1 MSTVR
6 APAAPVLVQDSLDG
20 LEQARSVAR
29 AAEGRLDPIEQKMRG
44 QYFTSMAVARVLAAL
59 SIRPGCQD
67 IIDPMAGHGAL
78 LDAAL
83 ERASLLALP
92 IRHVAAIEINPT
104 LADACRTRIA
114 AWREYGVAGDVKV
127 HAASAFDPGTVGRL
141 QPDGFD
147 LVIGNPPY
155 VRYQSTAN
163 GRSTPGQVASDVRDG
178 LDAIAAERAP
188 SAERDLWRSLI
199 RAYSGLAD
207 LSVPAWLLS
216 GLLVKPGGVLALV
229 VPATWRSR
237 NYADVIQYLMQRCF
251 RLERVVADG
260 RARWFSSALVRTEL
274 IVATRLPTADAAV
287 PLRRR
292 PELSEH
298 VAAAEITEAA
308 ANEASLVGRAFPTD
322 DSERAFAAWLLE
334 SNPSHRDGIR
344 LRRTPAARLGFG
356 INSPSPQWARDLEGV
371 SGPDLFNPA
380 AAAANGISVPDQL
393 ADFIPDAVELRSLS
407 DYGIEVGQ
415 GLRTGCNEFF
425 YVDFVDSTRAGFSK
439 VRTSPVL
446 GGHIIEVPDEVL
458 QPVLRRQ
465 TDLAGFAAG
474 KKPSGRVLD
483 LSGFALP
490 EDLEM
495 ARQFRATYASH
506 NEPLPHA
513 MPSKLAEFVRR
524 AATTKHGHLAMPIA
538 ELSAVRTNTRPGSG
552 KATPRYWYM
561 LPAFVRRHRPDAFV
575 ARVNT
580 GTPTV
585 YVNRSRPIL
594 IDANFS
600 TLWSGK
606 RAATMIAPLLNS
618 SWARACMEA
627 MGTVLGGG
635 ALKLEA
641 THLRRLPLPL
651 PSARDL
657 AALSSATDAETV
669 DRILYSALLG
679 RQIAPRELWNLQDRI
694 REAGERLRVQRQP
707 R

>member
-1 MSTVR
+1 MSPVR
-6 APAAPVLVQDSLDG
+6 APAAPVLVQDG

-29 AAEGRLDPIEQKMRG
+29 TAEGRLDPIEQKMRG

-59 SIRPGCQD
+59 SVRSGCQD

-83 ERASLLALP
+83 ERASLQALP
-92 IRHVAAIEINPT
+92 IRRVVAIEINPT
-104 LADACRTRIA
+104 LAEACQARIA
-114 AWREYGVAGDVKV
+114 AWHELGVAGDTKI
-127 HAASAFDPGTVGRL
+127 HSASAFDPETVGRL
-141 QPDGFD
+141 GPDGFD

-155 VRYQSTAN
+155 VRYQNTAN
-163 GRSTPGQVASDVRDG
+163 GRSMPAQVASDVRDS
-178 LDAIAAERAP
+178 LDAIATERAP
-188 SAERDLWRSLI
+188 SAERDLWRTLI

-251 RLERVVADG
+251 RLERVVTDG

-274 IVATRLPTADAAV
+274 IVATRFATADAAL
-287 PLRRR
+287 PLRLR
-292 PELSEH
+292 PGSLEH

-308 ANEASLVGRAFPTD
+308 ANDASLVGRAFPTD
-322 DSERAFAAWLLE
+322 DPERAFDQWLQD
-334 SNPSHRDGIR
+334 SNPPHRDGIR
-344 LRRTPAARLGFG
+344 LRRTPTARLGFG
-356 INSPSPQWARDLEGV
+356 ANSPSSQWARDLEGIR
-371 SGPDLFNPA
+371 GHDLINPGTA
-380 AAAANGISVPDQL
+380 ATHDISIPDQL
-393 ADFIPDAVELRSLS
+393 TELIPGVVELRSLS

-425 YVDFVDSTRAGFSK
+425 YVDFVDSARAGFSK
-439 VRTSPVL
+439 VRTSSVL

-465 TDLAGFAAG
+465 SELADFAAG

-483 LSGFALP
+483 LNGLVLP
-490 EDLEM
+490 EDLEIV
-495 ARQFRATYASH
+495 RQFHATYASL
-506 NEPLPHA
+506 NEQLPRS
-513 MPSKLAEFVRR
+513 MPPQLAEVVRR
-524 AATTKHGHLAMPIA
+524 AATTKHGHLDMPIA
-538 ELSAVRTNTRPGSG
+538 ELSAVRTNARAGSA
-552 KATPRYWYM
+552 KATPRFWYM
-561 LPAFVRRHRPDAFV
+561 LPPFVRRHRPDAFV

-600 TLWSGK
+600 TIWLRKG
-606 RAATMIAPLLNS
+606 ATMVIAPLLNS
-618 SWARACMEA
+618 TWARACMEA
-627 MGTVLGGG
+627 IGTVLGGG

-651 PSARDL
+651 PTTRDL
-657 AALSSATDAETV
+657 AALSSTTETASV
-669 DRILYSALLG
+669 DHILFSALLG
-679 RQIAPRELWNLQDRI
+679 HQVAPREFRKLQDRI
-694 REAGERLRVQRQP
+694 REVGERLRLQRQP